1 MPDLVP
7 PAHGRGF
14 PSGWGCRPG
23 LLSPGIPN
31 LFGRH
36 GFTLVELLVVIA
48 IIATLI
54 GLLLP
59 AVQSARESA
68 RRTRCGNNLRQ
79 IGLAMHGHHDSRG
92 RLPPSILAR
101 VHSPEMPLLGH
112 QFVGALFFLLP
123 YMEEAG
129 IYDSVSASLDTSVD
143 HYPGGPTSGSLRI
156 QPWWTNV
163 AAFTAAQTRIPT
175 FLCPSTNPYANKRT
189 FSNFYTFPDT
199 NVEGSNWAT
208 PMPQLGRTNYAP
220 SAGGCGNHTR
230 DDWQRYAG
238 MFWSRSRN
246 RFRNVEDG
254 LSKTVAFGEVLGGY
268 DGATLD
274 LAFTWMGMGDM
285 PSAWGL
291 AVPLNRPLWY
301 QHGSEHQGVLMVGLG
316 DASVR
321 PLSDATDEDVMLFV
335 TGMRDGHAE
344 SGL

>member
-301 QHGSEHQGVLMVGLG
+301 QHGSQHQGVLMVGLG

>member
-163 AAFTAAQTRIPT
+163 ATFTAAQTRIPT

-254 LSKTVAFGEVLGGY
+254 LSKTVAFCEVLGGY

-321 PLSDATDEDVMLFV
+321 PLSDATEEDVMLFV